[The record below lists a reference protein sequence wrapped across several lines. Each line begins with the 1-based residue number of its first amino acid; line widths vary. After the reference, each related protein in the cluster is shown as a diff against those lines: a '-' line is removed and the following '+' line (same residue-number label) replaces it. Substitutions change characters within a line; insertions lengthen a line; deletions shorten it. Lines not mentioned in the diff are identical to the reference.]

1 MGHNG
6 GAARLCALRRMMLA
20 SVLLTG
26 SMTER
31 EAMAQTTATAASQDS
46 ENAIQD
52 IVVTAQKR
60 EQSLS
65 DVGISITALSG
76 DALAHSGI
84 RDSMSIVNSVPNM
97 ENSAIYGPGSNTN
110 FSIRGVSQNDHND
123 GTESPVA
130 AYFDEVYIV
139 PNGAGSFPLYD
150 MERVEVLRGPQG
162 TLFGRNSTGGLIH
175 FISAKPRD
183 RFEGSITGQLGS
195 YDTREVTAVLNLPL
209 TDSLDFRVAGQLHE
223 NDGWVKN
230 VSRLQPD
237 GGQLKTQSV
246 RGQLRWRPTSSVTDI
261 IKVSYDHAD
270 GATSGTWKDAIGI
283 DGVTGNQYVLGPG
296 QDFYGTGAQ
305 HDALGQPN
313 ITDRKT
319 NNGQL
324 RELRDAHST
333 TVANHLDIDL
343 GDVTL
348 TAVTGFNRY
357 HRDQVEDCDATPV
370 RACATRYITDSKMF
384 SQEVRAN
391 GDFGDLRF
399 TAGVYFLRHRLRLNN
414 IAPLFLD
421 TPSQIALTVRAN
433 QLSTSYAIFGNVE
446 YDLSPKLTV
455 IAGLR
460 GSKDK
465 KHFEQ
470 ILNVN
475 LPCDPANPF
484 PGYGTINPKDVPVC
498 GQVASNVF
506 TDEAVGNLTRIN
518 KNTWTAKIEL
528 DYKPAPGTLI
538 YGSFSRGVKSPGFNN
553 GFISTGLA
561 PEDFQFK
568 SETLLAYE
576 VGLKTA
582 LLDRRATLSLSSF
595 YYDYSN
601 YDTLSFAGVGSVIT
615 NNDAKLYGAEA
626 ELQVR
631 PLRGLTVSLNAGY
644 THSKLYDV
652 PNAALVVADRE
663 MPLAPKWTVGG
674 SARYETDVFA
684 DAHRLGLQIDA
695 RGRGAFYANP
705 GNDSAARLGS
715 IGLVDARID
724 LTAPND
730 RYTIALS
737 AKNLFDRRYFASV
750 FLEQGIGGYRF
761 GNYGMPRWISG
772 EVTVRF

>member
-1 MGHNG
+1 MKGNRG
-6 GAARLCALRRMMLA
+6 EARVRLLRRIMLA
-20 SVLLTG
+20 SAVLTTPIGLG
-26 SMTER
+26 D
-31 EAMAQTTATAASQDS
+31 AFAQAQGA
-46 ENAIQD
+46 NAQSDDNRLQD

-65 DVGISITALSG
+65 KVGISITALSG
-76 DALAHSGI
+76 DALENAGI
-84 RDSMSIVNSVPNM
+84 KDTMSIVNSVPNM

-130 AYFDEVYIV
+130 AYNDEVYIV

-175 FISAKPRD
+175 FISAKPTD
-183 RFEGSITGQLGS
+183 EFEGSVSALVGS
-195 YDTREVTAVLNLPL
+195 YDSREVTGVLNLPL
-209 TDSLDFRVAGQLHE
+209 TQGVDFRVAGQIHQ
-223 NDGWVKN
+223 NDAWVKN
-230 VSRLQPD
+230 ISGLQPN

-246 RGQLRWRPTSSVTDI
+246 RGQLRLKPSSAVTDI

-270 GATSGTWKDAIGI
+270 GTTSGTWKDAIGI
-283 DGVTGNQYVLGPG
+283 DAVTGNQFVLGAG
-296 QDFYGTGAQ
+296 QDFYGTGPQ
-305 HDALGQPN
+305 TDALGQPN
-313 ITDRKT
+313 ITDRRT
-319 NNGQL
+319 NNGQI

-333 TVANHLDIDL
+333 TIANHLDIEL
-343 GDVTL
+343 GNVTV

-370 RACATRYITDSKMF
+370 RACATRYITNSRML
-384 SQEVRAN
+384 SQELRAT

-399 TAGVYFLRHRLRLNN
+399 TAGLFYLRHRLKLNN

-421 TPSQIALTVRAN
+421 TPGAIALTVRAN
-433 QLSTSYAIFGNVE
+433 QLSKSYAIFGNVE
-446 YDLSPKLTV
+446 FDLSPQLTV

-470 ILNVN
+470 VLNVN

-484 PGYGTINPKDVPVC
+484 PGYASINPADVPVC
-498 GQVASNVF
+498 GQAASNVF
-506 TDEAVGNLTRIN
+506 TDETVGALTRID
-518 KNTWTAKIEL
+518 KNTWTAKLEL
-528 DYKPAPGTLI
+528 DFKPTESTLI

-561 PEDFQFK
+561 AENFQFK

-576 VGLKTA
+576 VGLKTQ
-582 LLDRRATLSLSSF
+582 LLDRRASLSLSSF

-615 NNDAKLYGAEA
+615 NNDAELYGAEA
-626 ELQVR
+626 EFQIR
-631 PLRGLTVSLNAGY
+631 PVRGLTISMNAGY

-674 SARYETDVFA
+674 SARYETNIFP
-684 DAHRLGLQIDA
+684 DAHRLGLQLDA
-695 RGRGAFYANP
+695 RGRGAFFANP

-737 AKNLFDRRYFASV
+737 AKNLFDKHYFSSV